1 MFERDAQVNAT
12 FTGGLPRHAELVAEL
27 RALGLREDQVHVIER
42 ADKGNWQQDA
52 PPGLW
57 ARWRGRGGPTAEA
70 PADLLVLVH
79 LGQDDTLAA
88 PVQDLFRRFGAASVG
103 YYPAAHIPTRNISE
117 GAVDEGEAA
126 NFRAAFPEGER
137 RNKQP

>member
-1 MFERDAQVNAT
+1 MFDRAAQVNAT

-27 RALGLREDQVHVIER
+27 RALGLREDQVNVIAR

-52 PPGLW
+52 PPGLL
-57 ARWRGRGGPTAEA
+57 ARWRGRGGPAAEA

-88 PVQDLFRRFGAASVG
+88 PVQDLFRRFGAVTVG
-103 YYPAAHIPTRNISE
+103 YYPAGHVPTRNIAE
-117 GAVDEGEAA
+117 GAADEGEAA

-137 RNKQP
+137 RNKQT

>member
-1 MFERDAQVNAT
+1 MFDRAAQVNAT
-12 FTGGLPRHAELVAEL
+12 FTGGLPRQAELVAEL

-57 ARWRGRGGPTAEA
+57 ARWQGRGGPAAEA

-79 LGQDDTLAA
+79 LGKDDALAG

-103 YYPAAHIPTRNISE
+103 YYPAAHIPTRNISA
-117 GAVDEGEAA
+117 GTVDEGEAA
-126 NFRAAFPEGER
+126 NFRAAFPEAER
-137 RNKQP
+137 RNKQT